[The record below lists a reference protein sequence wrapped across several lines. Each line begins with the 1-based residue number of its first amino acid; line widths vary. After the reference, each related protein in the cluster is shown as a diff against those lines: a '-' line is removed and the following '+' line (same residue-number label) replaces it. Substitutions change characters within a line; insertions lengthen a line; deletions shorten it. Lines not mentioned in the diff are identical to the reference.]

1 MATTKLTPMASTKTT
16 PKNMNIP
23 AATHDVLTR
32 PIVSEKAYA
41 LGPLG
46 QYVFRV
52 DRDANKISV
61 RKAVEKLFNV
71 NVTRVNM
78 LNVRGKARNFGKTSG
93 RTSAWKKAIV
103 TLKKGQS
110 IGGQA

>member
-1 MATTKLTPMASTKTT
+1 MPT

-23 AATHDVLTR
+23 KAEHDVLTR

-41 LGPLG
+41 LNPLG

-61 RKAVEKLFNV
+61 RKAVEKLFSV

-103 TLKKGQS
+103 TIRKGQT
-110 IGGQA
+110 IGGQS

>member
-1 MATTKLTPMASTKTT
+1 MPT

-23 AATHDVLTR
+23 TAEHDVLTR

-41 LGPLG
+41 LNPLG

-71 NVTRVNM
+71 NVIRVNV

-103 TLKKGQS
+103 TLKKGQT
-110 IGGQA
+110 IGGQS